1 MTFSFPL
8 LLFLILQKD
17 NFYLSFN
24 NFFSNTLVTLNHSW
38 DDLVLKIIIK
48 SLMLMLVHLNQNAL
62 KSLWGAVL
70 LGGGE
75 WLVSN
80 HTDECH

>member
-1 MTFSFPL
+1 MRTRTVP
-8 LLFLILQKD
+8 IK
-17 NFYLSFN
+17 
-24 NFFSNTLVTLNHSW
+24 HSTQYHDPSLRW